1 MNEFNLSFIKLSYLN
16 SYFALT
22 LGYLDPSLNTL
33 AMQKKN
39 KVIQDL
45 GGGGVGRGA
54 NITRWIYRDV
64 QTANWSELID
74 FHACT

>member
-33 AMQKKN
+33 AMQKK

-45 GGGGVGRGA
+45 GGGGGRGA
-54 NITRWIYRDV
+54 NITR
-64 QTANWSELID
+64 
-74 FHACT
+74 